1 MGGRTSRHKDKSH
14 HRQDSSSSSSKG
26 IVCVLSDH
34 QPVNHK
40 DVVLSVAKEPQQQPQ
55 RVTEPRAHHGIV
67 EFPEVRA
74 SRTTSESR
82 ATNQEGLLKLKKT
95 SARR

>member
-14 HRQDSSSSSSKG
+14 HRQDSSSSSPNG

-40 DVVLSVAKEPQQQPQ
+40 DVVLSVAREPQQQPQ
-55 RVTEPRAHHGIV
+55 RVTEPRAHQGFV

-74 SRTTSESR
+74 SRATSESAR
-82 ATNQEGLLKLKKT
+82 TKQEWSGTLD
-95 SARR
+95 S